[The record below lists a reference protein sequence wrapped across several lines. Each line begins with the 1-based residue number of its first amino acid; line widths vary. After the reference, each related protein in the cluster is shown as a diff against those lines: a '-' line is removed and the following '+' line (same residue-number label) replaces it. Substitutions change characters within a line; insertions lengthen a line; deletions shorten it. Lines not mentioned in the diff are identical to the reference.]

1 MNPRR
6 RAPKPGDPR
15 VENPPSNEGTQLL
28 TLVGQAYRLSRRRME
43 QVVREYGVTLAQFGI
58 LYLLAEDPWLS
69 GIEVADRGFITPQA
83 AHAALTTLEH
93 KGLIERREE
102 SAHRRMVR
110 TALTDEGVRV
120 VNDCLPELSDLGA
133 EMGAGMTRDT
143 RRAVIRLLRE
153 FVGSKS

>member
-58 LYLLAEDPWLS
+58 LYLLAVDPWLS
-69 GIEVADRGFITPQA
+69 GIEVADRGFI
-83 AHAALTTLEH
+83 
-93 KGLIERREE
+93 
-102 SAHRRMVR
+102 
-110 TALTDEGVRV
+110 
-120 VNDCLPELSDLGA
+120 
-133 EMGAGMTRDT
+133 
-143 RRAVIRLLRE
+143 
-153 FVGSKS
+153 VGSKS